1 MVIDTRLPALLKSGR
16 TLKGIFI
23 GMPAPALVEMAGHAG
38 FDFVVIDNEHGNSTL
53 ESTEHMIR
61 AAKAVNVIPVVRTLE
76 TDILHVLDLGASAIK
91 IPGVNTAEKAKRIVH
106 AAKYPPLGQRGAA
119 FATRAAGFGFFG
131 GEAHVKASNEGTS
144 VMVMIETAE
153 ALRNLDRILAVEGID
168 CAFVGPNDLS
178 FSMGLPG
185 QVNHPEVRAAV
196 EGAVKRI
203 RASGLA
209 AGVIANNNQDAKRY
223 REVGANYIS
232 TVFTALMVPTLK
244 AAVEALSV

>member
-23 GMPAPALVEMAGHAG
+23 GMPAPAIVEMAGHAG

-61 AAKAVNVIPVVRTLE
+61 AAKGANVIPVVRTLE
-76 TDILHVLDLGASAIK
+76 PGINHALDIGASGVTVPA
-91 IPGVNTAEKAKRIVH
+91 VNTAEHAKRIVD
-106 AAKYPPLGQRGAA
+106 AAKYFPMGQRGAA

-144 VMVMIETAE
+144 VIVMIETVE
-153 ALRNLDRILAVEGID
+153 ALRNLDSILAVKGID

-178 FSMGLPG
+178 FSMGLPSQIG
-185 QVNHPEVRAAV
+185 HPEVRTAV
-196 EGAVKRI
+196 EGALKRI
-203 RASGLA
+203 RAAGVG
-209 AGVIANNNQDAKRY
+209 AGVIANNNQDARRY
-223 REVGANYIS
+223 RDAGANYIC
-232 TVFTALMVPTLK
+232 TVITALMVPAMK
-244 AAVEALSV
+244 GAVEFLNV